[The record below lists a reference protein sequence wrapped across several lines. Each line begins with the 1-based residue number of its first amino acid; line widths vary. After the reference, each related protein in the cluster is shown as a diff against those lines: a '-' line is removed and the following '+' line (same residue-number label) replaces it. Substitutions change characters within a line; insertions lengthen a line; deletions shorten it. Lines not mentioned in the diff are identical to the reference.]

1 MSGKSV
7 QKNYIYNV
15 GYQVLILI
23 TPLITTPYVSR
34 TLGAD
39 AIGTYSFT
47 ASIVTYFTLFAT
59 MGTATYG
66 QREISYVQDDKN
78 KRTEV
83 FWNIEILS
91 CISTFAVLLLYGAYV
106 LLFSDDIIVY
116 SIFSM
121 NVFAVAFDITWLFQ
135 GMEEFGKIVFRNVI
149 FKILNI
155 AYIFIFVHSEGDLV
169 IYVLGMCLLPLLS
182 VVSLWSFLH
191 KMVNKPNWKKIKPFA
206 NFGVVL
212 SMFIPTI
219 AVSIYTVLDKTM
231 IGLLTDVKVENGY
244 YEQALKLSKT
254 ALTLVTALGTVMV
267 PRVGHYYEKQE
278 MDVVKKYIYRSYQFV
293 WLLGIPLCMG
303 LIGISSNIVPWFYGN
318 GYDKVVPLLSILSIL
333 ILAIGINNVT
343 GIQYL
348 MPTKRQNTFTFTVL
362 IGAVVNLIF
371 NLILIPYWYSI
382 GAAIASVLAETV
394 IAVVQIII
402 IRKELSPQII
412 ISCSRHYWVAGFVML
427 GILCGLGRWLE
438 SSIIHSVIM
447 IVSGGVVYSVLLLI
461 MKDEFFI
468 NQIKFVLQKCRSI
481 K

>member
-7 QKNYIYNV
+7 RKNYIYSV
-15 GYQVLILI
+15 GYQILVLV

-39 AIGTYSFT
+39 GIGTYSFT

-59 MGTATYG
+59 LGTSTYG
-66 QREISYVQDDKN
+66 QREISYVQEDKR

-91 CISTFAVLLLYGAYV
+91 CISTFLVLLLYGIYV
-106 LLFSDDIIVY
+106 LFFCDDTIIY
-116 SIFSM
+116 SIFAM
-121 NVFAVAFDITWLFQ
+121 NVIAVAFDITWLFQ

-149 FKILNI
+149 FKILNVI
-155 AYIFIFVHSEGDLV
+155 YIFIFVRSDSDLE
-169 IYVLGMCLLPLLS
+169 IYVLGMCLLPMLS
-182 VVSLWSFLH
+182 VISLWSLLH
-191 KMVNKPNWKKIKPFA
+191 KMVNKPDWKKIKPFA

-219 AVSIYTVLDKTM
+219 AISIYIVLDKTM
-231 IGLLTDVKVENGY
+231 IGLLTDVKAENGY

-278 MDVVKKYIYRSYQFV
+278 LDVVKKYIYRSYQFV
-293 WLLGIPLCMG
+293 WFLGIPLCMG
-303 LIGISSNIVPWFYGN
+303 LIGISSNLVPWFYGS
-318 GYDKVVPLLSILSIL
+318 GYDKVVPLLSILSFL

-362 IGAVVNLIF
+362 IGAVVNVIF
-371 NLILIPYWYSI
+371 NLILIPHWYSI

-394 IAVVQIII
+394 IAVLQIVI
-402 IRKELSPQII
+402 IRKELSPQVI
-412 ISCSRHYWVAGFVML
+412 ISCSRHYWMSGLVMF
-427 GILCGLGRWLE
+427 GGLYGMGRCLKP
-438 SSIIHSVIM
+438 SIIHSIM
-447 IVSGGVVYSVLLLI
+447 MIISGGVIYFALLLA
-461 MKDEFFI
+461 MKDDFFI
-468 NQIKFVLQKCRSI
+468 KQIKFILQKVGA
-481 K
+481 